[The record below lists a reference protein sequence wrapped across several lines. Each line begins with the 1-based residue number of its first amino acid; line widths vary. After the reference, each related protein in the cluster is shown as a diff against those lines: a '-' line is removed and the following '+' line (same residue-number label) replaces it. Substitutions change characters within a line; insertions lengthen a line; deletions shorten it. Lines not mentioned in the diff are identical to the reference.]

1 MEGRGGGGEEDS
13 RGGFGKG
20 GLIVGAVRGELSGV
34 LGVDRG
40 IGRARWVGGVCSSAG
55 MSNARLRE
63 ALNAG
68 NTAKEKG
75 PPAADGVLT
84 VTKDAAE
91 TAELRSRRSAIDCCA
106 TSSTYLEDEG
116 DGRVGCVGMI
126 EKEIFVCVHIWVK
139 QGASETRCK

>member
-1 MEGRGGGGEEDS
+1 MGGGS
-13 RGGFGKG
+13 
-20 GLIVGAVRGELSGV
+20 
-34 LGVDRG
+34 
-40 IGRARWVGGVCSSAG
+40 WAG

-106 TSSTYLEDEG
+106 TSSTYLEDET
-116 DGRVGCVGMI
+116 DGESWLGLWEWRHHMCVCVCVLYSQGSG
-126 EKEIFVCVHIWVK
+126 IFVLICFL
-139 QGASETRCK
+139 